1 MIAFGISWG
10 PIPWSMPAEI
20 FPSSL
25 RSKGTAFSQA
35 CQWFFNFVIGLV
47 TPPMIQNIGYGTYV
61 FFSVFC
67 VLSFLWSWFFAPE
80 TKQKSLEEMDAVFG
94 DHMGQR
100 DEEIQAAIRQEFVGE
115 KSEVGLEAS
124 SKRDEKSSRSE
135 AFVESV

>member
-47 TPPMIQNIGYGTYV
+47 TPPMIQDIGYGTYV

-67 VLSFLWSWFFAPE
+67 VLSFFWSWFLAPE
-80 TKQKSLEEMDAVFG
+80 TKQRSLEEMDAVFN
-94 DHMGQR
+94 DHAGEE
-100 DEEIQAAIRQEFVGE
+100 DERNKALIRQSLQSGGYKETREADGGSDTKGE
-115 KSEVGLEAS
+115 WTHAAVS
-124 SKRDEKSSRSE
+124 S
-135 AFVESV
+135 V